1 MLMSGKQFSLDSR
14 IDLAEAVEEAH
25 NDQEQHTMELPV
37 EEKGAGGVTA
47 GRGRSL
53 SVVENS
59 EVAGQVG
66 VVLRR
71 ARGGQVITE
80 DHEEEEDDEDDCAF
94 FTTILQPNQTASL
107 VKMIKQVCVTIIEM

>member
-14 IDLAEAVEEAH
+14 IDLAEAVEEAS
-25 NDQEQHTMELPV
+25 NDQEQQSMELPV
-37 EEKGAGGVTA
+37 EEKAGGGVSA

-71 ARGGQVITE
+71 ARGEQVITE
-80 DHEEEEDDEDDCAF
+80 DHEEDDEDDCAF

-107 VKMIKQVCVTIIEM
+107 VKMIKQVCLTIIEL